1 MSPSTADRLWQR
13 LGAAGGILYVAL
25 ALTGNTVGFVEPP
38 APNASRDAVAAFW
51 AATSATWPLRV
62 SLMLLAFFCFVFFVG
77 SLWDVLRRAEG
88 ESSQFAAVALG
99 GGLLTAAVQLG
110 EFPPTYAGIQWANS
124 GLDPNIARMLALDL
138 NGAGFL
144 LSWFTLAI
152 LLSATAVV
160 VIRTWALPQWIGW
173 VATVL
178 AVALLVSVWAAVAIS
193 FEFPLPFILTLLWII
208 TVSVVLI
215 WRAGKPLPVIRSSS
229 ASSPP
234 AAS

>member
-1 MSPSTADRLWQR
+1 MSSSTADRLWQR

-88 ESSQFAAVALG
+88 KSSQFAAVALG
-99 GGLLTAAVQLG
+99 GGVLTAAAQLG
-110 EFPPTYAGIQWANS
+110 EFPPTYAGIQWAKA
-124 GLDPNIARMLALDL
+124 GLDPNIARMLALDM

-152 LLSATAVV
+152 LLSATAIVI
-160 VIRTWALPQWIGW
+160 IRTRALPRWLGW
-173 VATVL
+173 LGAVL
-178 AVALLVSVWAAVAIS
+178 AIALLVSVWMAVMFS

-208 TVSVVLI
+208 LVSGMLI
-215 WRAGKPLPVIRSSS
+215 WRAGRPLSATRTSSVT
-229 ASSPP
+229 PP
-234 AAS
+234 ATS